1 MTNQQLAKQLG
12 INTATLLDLQQILS
26 THLSSKNIVNAF
38 GSRSRGN
45 AKKFSDLDLCI
56 TGGSLSYT
64 QLAKI
69 KEELSESDIPIFVE
83 VTQETDLSDS
93 FKQAIKEDFIN
104 IPF

>member
-1 MTNQQLAKQLG
+1 MTNQQLAKHLG
-12 INTATLLDLQQILS
+12 INTVILLDLQQILS
-26 THLSSKNIVNAF
+26 NHLNSTTSVNAF

-56 TGGSLSYT
+56 TGDNLSYT

-69 KEELSESDIPIFVE
+69 KEELSESDIPIFIE
-83 VTQETDLSDS
+83 VTQEADLSES
-93 FKQAIKEDFIN
+93 FKEAIKKDFIN